1 MLSCVRQSSGGAGRL
16 SPLRGLPGLV
26 SQQRAMPQLTPHQA
40 LLWSCRLLV
49 VLVCMTA
56 CNTRVPP
63 QPRPPQEH
71 RPGAVGGEQ
80 PASAEVPPTAKTA
93 SKIAVAVSQV
103 AQRMRADGITADNA
117 AARQTES
124 YSTPLMRV
132 DQHGN
137 LHVVIL
143 VTTIDARVESRLEQH
158 GVRIE
163 FVHTELRMI
172 QAWVPFDRL
181 ERIAIL
187 PFVRYIRPPSYAIR
201 R

>member
-1 MLSCVRQSSGGAGRL
+1 MQKPTLHS
-16 SPLRGLPGLV
+16 
-26 SQQRAMPQLTPHQA
+26 A
-40 LLWSCRLLV
+40 LLWSRRLFV
-49 VLVCMTA
+49 VLVCMAA
-56 CNTRVPP
+56 CSIRVQP
-63 QPRPPQEH
+63 QPRPPQGD
-71 RPGAVGGEQ
+71 RPRGTGREP
-80 PASAEVPPTAKTA
+80 PASAEVPPTAKIA
-93 SKIAVAVSQV
+93 SAVSQV

-137 LHVVIL
+137 LHL
-143 VTTIDARVESRLEQH
+143 VLLVATPDARVGSRLEQH
-158 GVRIE
+158 GVRVE

-172 QAWVPFDRL
+172 QAWVPFDQL
-181 ERIAIL
+181 ERIAAL